1 MAGFFGLFD
10 YTKPGPGVPKDAPPK
25 SPFIVFFEILQRKF
39 WNFVKINMMYLV
51 FNLPAFL
58 AGMFVM
64 LMFFPNIIPDA
75 MESPEKLFND
85 VIMKFVLLTVIMCVP
100 MITTGPV
107 QAGFAYI
114 LRNYSRE
121 EHAFI
126 WSDFKD
132 SAVSNFR
139 QIMIVS
145 TVKFIITF
153 LTLISIRAYWILND
167 TGQMPGLV
175 GLAGQAVMILM
186 LIVFASMNI
195 YIYPLMVTFE
205 LTLKQLYKNALI
217 FAVIRFIPNL
227 GVLLLNTFLVF
238 LSFGIII
245 PFNPLIGFIP
255 YIFLVFSLTGFIVN
269 FFAHRGIR
277 KHILSRLEEEELE
290 DDDEDEEDEDEDEDE
305 DDKSEYYDDDED
317 FEDDGGE
324 DDVDEA
330 GGDDGPDEGGR
341 GHGREGQ
348 PTGSESGSGAG
359 IVGDDGVIRYY

>member
-25 SPFIVFFEILQRKF
+25 PPFIVFFEILQRKF

-64 LMFFPNIIPDA
+64 LMFFKNIIPDA

-139 QIMIVS
+139 QSMIVS
-145 TVKFIITF
+145 TVNFIITF
-153 LTLISIRAYWILND
+153 LTLISIRAWILND

-175 GLAGQAVMILM
+175 GLAA
-186 LIVFASMNI
+186 
-195 YIYPLMVTFE
+195 
-205 LTLKQLYKNALI
+205 
-217 FAVIRFIPNL
+217 R
-227 GVLLLNTFLVF
+227 
-238 LSFGIII
+238 LS
-245 PFNPLIGFIP
+245 
-255 YIFLVFSLTGFIVN
+255 
-269 FFAHRGIR
+269 
-277 KHILSRLEEEELE
+277 
-290 DDDEDEEDEDEDEDE
+290 
-305 DDKSEYYDDDED
+305 
-317 FEDDGGE
+317 
-324 DDVDEA
+324 
-330 GGDDGPDEGGR
+330 
-341 GHGREGQ
+341 
-348 PTGSESGSGAG
+348 
-359 IVGDDGVIRYY
+359 